1 MEGGFSGADVSEL
14 IPYLSSIDSSV
25 DTVVAR
31 FDSLLTV
38 AQSIEAGV
46 WVLVRVCIYGC
57 EVVSMN
63 LFAQLVPELF
73 ADFLMVGLVGFFAA
87 LALDFLHSALR

>member
-38 AQSIEAGV
+38 AQSVEAGV
-46 WVLVRVCIYGC
+46 WVLAAVLFSFAFAYMAVRW
-57 EVVSMN
+57 
-63 LFAQLVPELF
+63 F
-73 ADFLMVGLVGFFAA
+73 
-87 LALDFLHSALR
+87 R

>member
-46 WVLVRVCIYGC
+46 WVLAAVLFSFAFAYMAVRW
-57 EVVSMN
+57 
-63 LFAQLVPELF
+63 F
-73 ADFLMVGLVGFFAA
+73 
-87 LALDFLHSALR
+87 R

>member
-1 MEGGFSGADVSEL
+1 MEGGFSGANVSEL

-46 WVLVRVCIYGC
+46 WVLAAVLFSFAFAYMAVRW
-57 EVVSMN
+57 
-63 LFAQLVPELF
+63 F
-73 ADFLMVGLVGFFAA
+73 
-87 LALDFLHSALR
+87 R